1 MSKPEGNIV
10 GVQGGDGNYSIV
22 NGEDAIVTAAFVKSE
37 SGYQRIQIIPK
48 AEGETGIT
56 VRDGSGSKKIGNL
69 EIKVAVRDLLAEKVS
84 FKQFEETRHGKVE
97 QITRQYKSGRNFNL
111 NINYTF

>member
-1 MSKPEGNIV
+1 MSKPEGIIV
-10 GVQGGDGNYSIV
+10 GVDGGDGNYSIV

-56 VRDGSGSKKIGNL
+56 VRDGSGSSTL
-69 EIKVAVRDLLAEKVS
+69 LRVKVDECLKLIWSKRKTVSWLPEKLQKNKRRILRMHS
-84 FKQFEETRHGKVE
+84 LT
-97 QITRQYKSGRNFNL
+97 SL
-111 NINYTF
+111 P